1 MANRYRNEAFF
12 AGSSSSE
19 APSVSKQLIKACQT
33 GQLTL
38 RDLGLHSLPEETFDI
53 ASHVPAGVNWW
64 ESHETLLRLDAS
76 QNKLSGIPPSIASL
90 QRLTSLNLSFNQLD
104 SLPEADVWSQL
115 VSLVSLQLG
124 HNALEGLP
132 DGLGGRGL
140 PPLVHLSLSHNRLH
154 HLPSSLAEMPLESL
168 DVSHNRLEAFTG
180 FGGSLGGS
188 LGAHAHLRELNLS
201 SNRIQSLTSLTLN
214 PPPNIERL
222 ELGDNSLTELVL
234 VRQGAGQQGGGQMG
248 CSQMGC
254 GQMGCGRLNHLSA
267 PRNQITSLEID
278 GCEALR
284 ELIVPHNLLVELPKA
299 IADGKLKS
307 LATADLSHNR
317 IQRLSTG
324 MVHLEA
330 MQRLDLSNNALTQVP
345 AELGL
350 MTQVINPYSPYVTP
364 RPSTPVNPRQPAS
377 TRFNPLQP
385 PSTPF
390 NPHLPPSTPFNPLL
404 PPSTP
409 F

>member
-188 LGAHAHLRELNLS
+188 LG
-201 SNRIQSLTSLTLN
+201 
-214 PPPNIERL
+214 
-222 ELGDNSLTELVL
+222 
-234 VRQGAGQQGGGQMG
+234 
-248 CSQMGC
+248 
-254 GQMGCGRLNHLSA
+254 GRFAALSA
-267 PRNQITSLEID
+267 AAS
-278 GCEALR
+278 
-284 ELIVPHNLLVELPKA
+284 
-299 IADGKLKS
+299 
-307 LATADLSHNR
+307 SHHGR
-317 IQRLSTG
+317 SRSHSHSRSG
-324 MVHLEA
+324 SS
-330 MQRLDLSNNALTQVP
+330 RRR
-345 AELGL
+345 G
-350 MTQVINPYSPYVTP
+350 
-364 RPSTPVNPRQPAS
+364 RGRRRAS
-377 TRFNPLQP
+377 
-385 PSTPF
+385 
-390 NPHLPPSTPFNPLL
+390 
-404 PPSTP
+404 
-409 F
+409 